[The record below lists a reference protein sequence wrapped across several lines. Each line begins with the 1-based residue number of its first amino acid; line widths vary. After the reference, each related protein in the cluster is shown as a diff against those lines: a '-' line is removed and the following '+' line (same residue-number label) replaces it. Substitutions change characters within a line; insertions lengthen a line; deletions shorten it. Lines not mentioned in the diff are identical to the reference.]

1 MKPNKLMKPISA
13 RRGFFSG
20 CLETLRWQGLIL
32 AAVLAM
38 AGWVQAAEPARA
50 TNEFAFPKSV
60 FIHNDMKGKDPFF
73 PNRARGGT
81 VAVSTNTPVSTGP
94 NLADLQLRGI
104 AGPPERRI
112 ALINNLT
119 FTTGEEQE
127 VRSGNAK
134 AKIKVLEIREKSVI
148 ILIEGQTD
156 SKELV
161 LPDRLLPVAGE
172 E

>member
-1 MKPNKLMKPISA
+1 M
-13 RRGFFSG
+13 
-20 CLETLRWQGLIL
+20 LRWQALIL
-32 AAVLAM
+32 AAVLAI
-38 AGWVQAAEPARA
+38 AGWVEAAEPARA

-60 FIHNDMKGKDPFF
+60 FVYNDTKGKDPFY

-81 VAVSTNTPVSTGP
+81 VVVSTNTPVSTGP

-119 FTTGEEQE
+119 FSKGEEQE
-127 VRSGNAK
+127 VRVGNSK
-134 AKIKVLEIREKSVI
+134 AKIKVLEIREKSVS
-148 ILIEGQTD
+148 ILVEGQPEP
-156 SKELV
+156 KELILQDKV
-161 LPDRLLPVAGE
+161 IPISSE

>member
-1 MKPNKLMKPISA
+1 MKRNKQVKLISA
-13 RRGFFSG
+13 RRSLFSG
-20 CLETLRWQGLIL
+20 CLETLRWPGLIL

-38 AGWVQAAEPARA
+38 AVPVHAAEPARA

-60 FIHNDMKGKDPFF
+60 FIYNDMKGKDPFF
-73 PNRARGGT
+73 PNRNRGGT
-81 VAVSTNTPVSTGP
+81 VSVSTNTAISTGP
-94 NLADLQLRGI
+94 NLADLQLRGL

-119 FTTGEEQE
+119 FTKDEEQE
-127 VRSGNAK
+127 VRIGNAK

-148 ILIEGQTD
+148 IRIEGQTE

-161 LPDRLLPVAGE
+161 LPDRLLPVE
-172 E
+172 

>member
-1 MKPNKLMKPISA
+1 MKRNKQMKLISA
-13 RRGFFSG
+13 RSRLFSG
-20 CLETLRWQGLIL
+20 CLETLRSQGIIL

-38 AGWVQAAEPARA
+38 AGRVQAAEPART

-60 FIHNDMKGKDPFF
+60 FVYNDMKGKDPFF
-73 PNRARGGT
+73 PNRNRGGT
-81 VAVSTNTPVSTGP
+81 IAVSTNTAASTGP
-94 NLADLQLRGI
+94 NLADLQLRGL

-119 FTTGEEQE
+119 FTKGEEQE
-127 VRSGNAK
+127 VRVGNAK
-134 AKIKVLEIREKSVI
+134 VKIKVLEIREKSVI

-161 LPDRLLPVAGE
+161 LPDRLLPVE
-172 E
+172 